1 MIKLLVTSG
10 SDRWALPGGWYTETS
25 TSGAKSD
32 DARLAY
38 FLRLVP
44 GWMRVAVEFRH
55 SSWRCEEIF
64 ALLEEHRAAFCVM
77 SVANLP

>member
-1 MIKLLVTSG
+1 
-10 SDRWALPGGWYTETS
+10 
-25 TSGAKSD
+25 
-32 DARLAY
+32 
-38 FLRLVP
+38 
-44 GWMRVAVEFRH
+44 MRVAVEFRH